1 MNTPVTVLPAGAVE
15 TGTTYGSYA
24 VGNDAFLSA
33 VFGSAPSDTRPVVVS
48 FDGDPT
54 KVAARSWFG
63 RPWQTAPTEATGL
76 AANTNN
82 YFSLATFRPDE
93 VGQYRRQKERFSALH
108 A

>member
-1 MNTPVTVLPAGAVE
+1 MDSTVTLSSSAAVKAD
-15 TGTTYGSYA
+15 TTNGTYA
-24 VGNDAFLSA
+24 VGNDEFLMA
-33 VFGSAPSDTRPVVVS
+33 VFGSAPAATGPVVVS